1 MNMDKEFIQ
10 YLSQAKSTT
19 GGTSL
24 VTMYIP
30 GNTDLWLVSSTLS
43 SELSTS
49 QNIKSK
55 PVKKGVQSALKA
67 AQNQIKMWNGSKA
80 PSNGLVLCSGDIMEG
95 KSCF

>member
-1 MNMDKEFIQ
+1 MQKELIQ
-10 YLSQAKSTT
+10 YLSLAKSTT

-30 GNTDLWLVSSTLS
+30 GNSDLWLVSSTLS

-55 PVKKGVQSALKA
+55 HVKKGVQSALKA
-67 AQNQIKMWNGSKA
+67 AQYQIKMWKSNKS
-80 PSNGLVLCSGDIMEG
+80 PPNGLVLCSGDIMENR
-95 KSCF
+95 SCF